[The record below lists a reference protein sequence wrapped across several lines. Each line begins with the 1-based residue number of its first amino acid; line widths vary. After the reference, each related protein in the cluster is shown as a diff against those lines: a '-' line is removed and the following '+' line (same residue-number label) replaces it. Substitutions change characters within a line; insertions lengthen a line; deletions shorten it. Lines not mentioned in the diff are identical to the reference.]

1 MQQEAFHHH
10 VSLLASILRRIAR
23 LATLSNSDPDLVVNR
38 KRSRQL
44 FLEVFSGDFGK
55 KLVQIYA
62 DMLQSGLPDN
72 WDIAV
77 GSDEET
83 SRSAFVIILLCMTDV
98 WRRFVHKFH
107 TFPYRMFDLLDKST
121 AEFVHAWDKFQKGA
135 QGRAGCLRLLACAC
149 SSTSP
154 AKLVYNLDSGLSR
167 SPATSKSTVACA
179 QACPRCVDTCF
190 SQKILEARCKQRNSK
205 TKISAV
211 LSYPCSLSNGIP
223 KQPSF

>member
-55 KLVQIYA
+55 KLVQVYA

-72 WDIAV
+72 WDYAV

-83 SRSAFVIILLCMTDV
+83 SRSAFVIILMCMTDV

-121 AEFVHAWDKFQKGA
+121 AVFVHAWDKFQKE
-135 QGRAGCLRLLACAC
+135 RKAG
-149 SSTSP
+149 P
-154 AKLVYNLDSGLSR
+154 
-167 SPATSKSTVACA
+167 VACD
-179 QACPRCVDTCF
+179 C
-190 SQKILEARCKQRNSK
+190 
-205 TKISAV
+205 
-211 LSYPCSLSNGIP
+211 
-223 KQPSF
+223 

>member
-55 KLVQIYA
+55 KLVQVYA

-72 WDIAV
+72 WDNAV

-98 WRRFVHKFH
+98 WR
-107 TFPYRMFDLLDKST
+107 
-121 AEFVHAWDKFQKGA
+121 
-135 QGRAGCLRLLACAC
+135 
-149 SSTSP
+149 
-154 AKLVYNLDSGLSR
+154 R

-190 SQKILEARCKQRNSK
+190 SQKILEARCTQRNSK
-205 TKISAV
+205 TAEFLQISQFCRTPAV
-211 LSYPCSLSNGIP
+211 
-223 KQPSF
+223 